1 MSMTGVECKKGGAA
15 FTKKFAGAE
24 YSTKIDQFR
33 RQWSELMTH
42 LWERACSR
50 RYRCGSADIPSRLNR
65 GQARSHRKAR
75 GD

>member
-33 RQWSELMTH
+33 RQWSELI
-42 LWERACSR
+42 A
-50 RYRCGSADIPSRLNR
+50 CGSGL
-65 GQARSHRKAR
+65 AREGIAAVRQIYRVA
-75 GD
+75 